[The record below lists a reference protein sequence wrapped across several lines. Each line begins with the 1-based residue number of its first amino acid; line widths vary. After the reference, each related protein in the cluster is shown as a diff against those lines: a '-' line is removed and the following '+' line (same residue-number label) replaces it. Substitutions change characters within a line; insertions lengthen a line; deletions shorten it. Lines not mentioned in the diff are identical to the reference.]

1 MQNSGLYEIGWSER
15 EAICILRIKAVQLRE
30 RAEFLASMGDS
41 PSADKLEKTATVCT
55 EKILD
60 IVLESMFRHDAKR
73 TEKALD
79 HYSEMY
85 DHEECDTLRKTILTF
100 CVDWGLGKD
109 PDMLERVDDLEEE
122 IAICYEEVKEE
133 EEDELS

>member
-1 MQNSGLYEIGWSER
+1 
-15 EAICILRIKAVQLRE
+15 
-30 RAEFLASMGDS
+30 MGDS
-41 PSADKLEKTATVCT
+41 PSAEKLEKTATVCT

-100 CVDWGLGKD
+100 ALTGV
-109 PDMLERVDDLEEE
+109 LEKILT
-122 IAICYEEVKEE
+122 CLKESMIWKRK
-133 EEDELS
+133 LQFVTRK